1 MKKFILFTVLSLL
14 FVFTAVVSAGSKK
27 NIKQNKKQVNS
38 TIAAFN
44 NLSLAIDY
52 WHDATLKADKK
63 AVAEHLQMI
72 YAIISE
78 DIKAHYQSVS
88 YAKLEASYS
97 QDNSK
102 NNNNIK
108 VDKYNLQDEES
119 NLKSKKLIFA
129 SLKKSKSFGYSYR
142 LLADYQQLL
151 KNEINANKIEIAEDV
166 SQQKENAG
174 QIRVIR

>member
-1 MKKFILFTVLSLL
+1 MKKFILFTILSLF

-72 YAIISE
+72 HAIISE
-78 DIKAHYQSVS
+78 DIKANYQSVS
-88 YAKLEASYS
+88 YAKLVASYT
-97 QDNSK
+97 QDTSK
-102 NNNNIK
+102 NSIKNNT
-108 VDKYNLQDEES
+108 YNLQNEES
-119 NLKSKKLIFA
+119 VLKTKKLIFS

-151 KNEINANKIEIAEDV
+151 KNEIDANKIEIAEDV
-166 SQQKENAG
+166 SEQKENAG
-174 QIRVIR
+174 QIRVIK

>member
-1 MKKFILFTVLSLL
+1 MKRFILLTIFSLL

-27 NIKQNKKQVNS
+27 NIKQNKKQINS
-38 TIAAFN
+38 TIVAFN

-52 WHDATLKADKK
+52 WHDATLKANKK
-63 AVAEHLQMI
+63 AVAQHLQTI
-72 YAIISE
+72 HAIILD
-78 DIKAHYQSVS
+78 DIKDSYQSIS

-97 QDNSK
+97 QDKSNSSIK
-102 NNNNIK
+102 N
-108 VDKYNLQDEES
+108 DAFDLQSEES
-119 NLKSKKLIFA
+119 ILKTKKLIFS

-151 KNEINANKIEIAEDV
+151 KNEIDANKIEIAEDI
-166 SQQKENAG
+166 SGQKENVG